1 MRQERQREVVRLQVA
16 GGPEQSSF
24 LDWNYKPGRG
34 RCPGGQGSP
43 GPSGPGRPSVIRHGG
58 PLGRALP
65 APPGLWLRRGHLW
78 AGRGLIT
85 AAALLASL

>member
-34 RCPGGQGSP
+34 RCPVVKGHQDP
-43 GPSGPGRPSVIRHGG
+43 LVLAGPP
-58 PLGRALP
+58 
-65 APPGLWLRRGHLW
+65 
-78 AGRGLIT
+78 
-85 AAALLASL
+85 